1 VIAIRIGVDLD
12 NILNNL
18 NSEWINTYNK
28 LNNDSL
34 TIEDIKSWDFHK
46 YTKNGKEIYTYLNND
61 LFAKLRPLPHSI
73 EATKNIMNHHEL
85 FVVTAS
91 YPNTIETKMN
101 WLHEYFPHIPYD
113 NVIICQRKDLVDVD
127 LLIDD
132 SPINKSGCSPNDT
145 IIYTG
150 YINSSVSYANI
161 LPNSTGCRWTIMFE
175 DGSTTGLYLLLLYG
189 RLPLRPDRQNHHGDA
204 EPL

>member
-132 SPINKSGCSPNDT
+132 SPINIMNFPRDVIVMDYAWNRDVNKGHRLKDWYEIEKY
-145 IIYTG
+145 IIREEKHHE
-150 YINSSVSYANI
+150 ILAN
-161 LPNSTGCRWTIMFE
+161 LPYRRRRYNFK
-175 DGSTTGLYLLLLYG
+175 
-189 RLPLRPDRQNHHGDA
+189 N
-204 EPL
+204 